1 MTEYPN
7 IEMRTSVTERIEA
20 LASAIR
26 KLDGAIKQTND
37 AAKFIDVAWENFG
50 ASLVTSIIYAEK
62 ADAAKGI
69 AILGKLV
76 RETVMSDLYA
86 AVEQLASLLVRDVI
100 AIAARTSDEPI
111 AWLTG
116 NAYMPPLRDIGEA
129 ETVYQNDPD
138 GTVWEAFMESLDRH
152 LGEANVLMECPEYD
166 NALYVV
172 DLTRWQHRE
181 EDEIEDTESLNGEWI
196 AVPAVQ

>member
-7 IEMRTSVTERIEA
+7 FGDRARVAERIEI
-20 LASAIR
+20 LANAVR
-26 KLDGAIKQTND
+26 KLDSARTQTRE
-37 AAKFIDVAWENFG
+37 AARFITVAWENYSYTDKSDACNG
-50 ASLVTSIIYAEK
+50 LVA
-62 ADAAKGI
+62 
-69 AILGKLV
+69 LHKLT
-76 RETVMSDLYA
+76 RDQVMADLYA

-100 AIAARTSDEPI
+100 SIIARTSDEPV

-116 NAYMPPLRDIGEA
+116 NSYMPPLRDLGEA

-152 LGEANVLMECPEYD
+152 LDQAKVLMECPEYD

-172 DLTRWQHRE
+172 DLMRFEH
-181 EDEIEDTESLNGEWI
+181 IERDDSCESLNDEWQRI
-196 AVPAVQ
+196 AS